1 MNKALIAIDR
11 SKSFR
16 VYLTI
21 STDLVQEA
29 AKIHDTTPLASA
41 GLGRVLTAAGLM
53 GIMLKDD
60 DNKLTLHFKGD
71 GPARQI
77 LATAYGDGRVKG
89 YISNPYVDLPLNDQG
104 KLDVGGSLGVGDL
117 TVIKDLGLKE
127 PYTGTIALVDGEIAD
142 DLTAYFYISEQ
153 QNSSV
158 ALGVKVERDLSIGA
172 AGGMIIQMLPD
183 AQEGAVDAL
192 EKMIG
197 AMPPLTT
204 LISGL
209 SGSFDPEIDR
219 PAEAAPAADSGQPA
233 GETLQAD
240 DSGQPAG
247 ETLQADAENQEA
259 SERLAALLQEIF
271 KDVPEEYQPEIL
283 AEREI
288 RWECDCSR
296 ERIESA
302 LLTIGRRDLT
312 EIIEEDGEAELQCQF
327 CCKKYHFNKDELVEI
342 LDRMG

>member
-1 MNKALIAIDR
+1 MNKAIIALDR

-29 AKIHDTTPLASA
+29 ADIHDTTPLAAA

-53 GIMLKDD
+53 GIMLKDA

-71 GPARQI
+71 GPAKQI
-77 LATAYGDGRVKG
+77 LATAYSDGRVKG
-89 YISNPYVDLPLNDQG
+89 YISNPYVDLPLNDKG
-104 KLDVGGSLGVGDL
+104 KLDVGGSLGVGEL
-117 TVIKDLGLKE
+117 TVIKDLGMRE

-183 AQEGAVDAL
+183 AEEGAVDAL

-197 AMPPLTT
+197 EMPPLTT
-204 LISGL
+204 LISQL
-209 SGSFDPEIDR
+209 
-219 PAEAAPAADSGQPA
+219 AEDDQDA
-233 GETLQAD
+233 GK
-240 DSGQPAG
+240 
-247 ETLQADAENQEA
+247 
-259 SERLAALLQEIF
+259 RVAALLQKIF

-283 AEREI
+283 EEREI
-288 RWECDCSR
+288 RWECNCSR
-296 ERIESA
+296 ERIENA
-302 LLTIGRRDLT
+302 LLTIGRKDLT
-312 EIIEEDGEAELQCQF
+312 EIIEEDGQAELQCQF
-327 CCKKYHFNKDELVEI
+327 CCKKYHFNKDDLVAI
-342 LDRMG
+342 LDRM